1 MAVVNTK
8 STLITNRE
16 ALPATMS
23 KAELA
28 GNYTKHPVGLV
39 EVAAADSDTSVYRF
53 FSVRSS
59 DRIHAL
65 LLKNDA
71 ITAGTSYDF
80 GLYDT
85 LANGGAVVDADLF
98 ASAVDLSSGR
108 TTDTDILNEALDI
121 DKSEK
126 QVWELLGLSA
136 DPGKEYEVC
145 ATANTVGSAAGTIV
159 LKGAIAKAST

>member
-8 STLITNRE
+8 STLITNKE

-28 GNYTKHPVGLV
+28 GNYVKCPVAAL
-39 EVAAADSDTSVYRF
+39 EVAAADSDGSVYRF
-53 FSVRSS
+53 WTVRSS
-59 DRIHAL
+59 DRVHRLSL
-65 LLKNDA
+65 LNDA

-85 LANGGAVVDADLF
+85 AGNGGAVVDADLF

-126 QVWELLGLSA
+126 QIWELLGLSA

-159 LKGAIAKAST
+159 LKGTIAKAAA